1 MKKTL
6 RVLVIE
12 DSEFDAELLLSTLR
26 RGGYEPAFER
36 VENAEGLKAAL
47 HSNKWDV
54 ILADY
59 SLPQFSAPA
68 ALAIL
73 HESGLDVP
81 FIIVSGS
88 IREDTAVAAMKAGA
102 HDYLMKENLVRLI
115 PAVERE
121 LREAANREGK
131 RITKEAL
138 RESELRYRLLWE
150 TATDAIILIDTDSI
164 IHFANPAVMEV
175 FGYRPDEV
183 IGKSLTTLQPESLR
197 QRHLDGLN
205 HYLTTGVKRLNWRAT
220 ETVGLRKDGTEIP
233 IEVAFS
239 DMDFQ
244 GRRWFVGFIR
254 DVSERKRTERELQE
268 NKEQFQIARDIQQ
281 HLFPRQAPD
290 LPGFEI
296 AGASQPAGA
305 TGGDYFDYLPMFDNR
320 WGIVIGDV
328 TGHGIGPALL
338 MAETRAYL
346 RILAKDRADVGE
358 ILTQVNRVLDED
370 LSEERFVT
378 LLLAQL
384 VPESHTLTYVNAGH
398 PAGFVLSLSG
408 DVKALLKR
416 SGPPL
421 GLRPDA
427 RYTTCPAIPLAPG
440 DLVLLLTDGFEE
452 ALAADDDCFGMD
464 RALKV
469 VRENREASAP
479 SIVQALYNALRKFS
493 DTVPQ
498 ADDLTVIII
507 KVKSNSAEGG

>member
-1 MKKTL
+1 MKKPL
-6 RVLVIE
+6 RVLLIE
-12 DSEFDAELLLSTLR
+12 DSEFDAELLLSELR
-26 RGGYEPAFER
+26 RGGYDPAFER
-36 VENAEGLKAAL
+36 VQDAEGLKAAL
-47 HSNKWDV
+47 RSNKWD
-54 ILADY
+54 IIFADY
-59 SLPQFSAPA
+59 TLPQFSAPE

-73 HESGLDVP
+73 HESGLDMP

-102 HDYLMKENLVRLI
+102 HDYLMKENLARLI

-150 TATDAIILIDTDSI
+150 TATDAIILIDTNSV
-164 IHFANPAVMEV
+164 IHFANPAVEQV

-183 IGKSLTTLQPESLR
+183 IGQNLAILQPESLR
-197 QRHLDGLN
+197 QRHRDGLN
-205 HYLTTGVKRLNWRAT
+205 HYLATGVKRLNWRAT
-220 ETVGLRKDGTEIP
+220 ETAGLRRDGTEIP

-239 DMDFQ
+239 DMEFQ

-254 DVSERKRTERELQE
+254 DISERKRAERELQE
-268 NKEQFQIARDIQQ
+268 NKEQFQVARDIQQ
-281 HLFPRQAPD
+281 RLFPRIAPE

-296 AGASQPAGA
+296 AGASQPAEA
-305 TGGDYFDYLPMFDNR
+305 TGGDYFDFLPMVSQR

-328 TGHGIGPALL
+328 AGHGIGPALL

-346 RILAKDRADVGE
+346 RILAKDRADAGE

-378 LLLAQL
+378 LLLVQL
-384 VPESHTLTYVNAGH
+384 DPETRTLTYANAGH
-398 PAGFVLSLSG
+398 PPGFVLSQSG
-408 DVKALLKR
+408 EVKELLKR

-421 GLRPDA
+421 GIRPDA
-427 RYTTCPAIPLAPG
+427 HYTSSPALPLAPG

-452 ALAADDDCFGMD
+452 ALADDDDCFGTD

-469 VRENREASAP
+469 VREHRESSAQ
-479 SIVQALYNALRKFS
+479 SIIQALYNALRKFS
-493 DTVPQ
+493 DGMPQ
-498 ADDLTVIII
+498 ADDLTAIII
-507 KVKSNSAEGG
+507 KVKSNSVENG